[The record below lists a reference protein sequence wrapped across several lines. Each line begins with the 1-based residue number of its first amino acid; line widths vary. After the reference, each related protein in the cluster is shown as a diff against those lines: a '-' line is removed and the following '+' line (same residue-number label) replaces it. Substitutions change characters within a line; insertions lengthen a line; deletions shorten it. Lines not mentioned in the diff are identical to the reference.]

1 MEIKGLLFFLG
12 SLLRWPVQN
21 LKEFLLFH
29 LYILGVYAVTFSV
42 KLFSINAANF
52 IFTLGV
58 LAPLLRAIYRGLP
71 LDCLNYQSAID
82 RELSA
87 L

>member
-12 SLLRWPVQN
+12 SLLRWPA
-21 LKEFLLFH
+21 LRSKEFLLFH
-29 LYILGVYAVTFSV
+29 LYIVCLYVITF
-42 KLFSINAANF
+42 LIQTLSINASNF

-58 LAPLLRAIYRGLP
+58 LAPLMRAIYKGLP
-71 LDCLNYQSAID
+71 LDCLNYESAID

-87 L
+87 